1 MSQKNN
7 GRFRPMTRS
16 RGFNWLACIGLLV
29 LGIATLVAA
38 PADPKLFSGLAWR
51 NIGPFRAGRV
61 SAVTG
66 AVGQPGVFYA
76 GLPLGGVW
84 KTTSAGI
91 TWYPIFDSV
100 KEASSVG
107 AIQVAPS
114 DSNVIYVGM
123 GDLITGGGINEGNG
137 MYRSTDAGKSWTHLG
152 LDDTKQIPSILVD
165 PHDPNIVLV
174 AAQGNVHTHSEQRGV
189 FRTTDGGKTWSRTLY
204 VDNETGAQ
212 NIAWAYDRPNVVLAT
227 TVRHYTAPG
236 ATGFGPGGGA
246 SAAPPAVAPPAAGAP
261 PAGAAQGA
269 QTAPVPANSTKLFKS
284 SDQGMTWT
292 EIKGNGLPTL
302 AGRTSVAV
310 AMTTNAQRM
319 FIVGSFG
326 LYRSDDTGAT
336 WRQMAAS
343 DRRIVGSGYLCG
355 VYVDPKNPDIVYNM
369 NTTSYRS
376 LDGGSTFEAFKGA
389 PGGDDPQQM
398 WIDPTDGQRMFLG
411 VDQGATVSLDGGKT
425 WSSWYNQSTAQI
437 YHISTDN
444 QYPYWVYG
452 SQQDSGTIATRS
464 RGNLGAITPLDWYP
478 TPGYEFGSPVP
489 DPLNPDIIYE
499 GGPGNGIVKVTM
511 PSGQW
516 INVSPNV
523 DASLALRKVT
533 NQPMLFSPANPRELL
548 VGFQYVMATT
558 DGGMHWKKLSPDLC
572 VPKAPTPPAAKPPAA
587 NAAQPAAPAPA
598 AAGARGGGP
607 GGGGSIESMSIST
620 VSANTIWVGTNNGL
634 IKVTKDHGANWEDV
648 TIPNLPNP
656 TRADI
661 SAIDASH
668 HDAATAYVAID
679 YHTTGDYKPYLY
691 RTRDYGKSWTPI
703 VNGLV
708 VDQPSG
714 SFARVVRADTK
725 KAGLLF
731 AGTESSVY
739 VSFDDGDNWQS
750 LMLNLPNTSY
760 RDLTVHDNDL
770 VAGTYGRG
778 FWVLDDIS
786 PLRQI
791 TPALASEPAYLFK
804 PGDAIRVRRNLNG
817 DTPFPPEVT
826 HAPNPPLGA
835 IIYYY
840 LGAKPAGTVAL
851 EILDASGAVVRHM
864 SSATIAPLPDP
875 PPPVPDYW
883 LEKPKPMPT
892 AVGTNRINWN
902 IRYDNPP
909 AFTHN
914 YAQVMGAMAGDT
926 PASPE
931 GPLALPGV
939 YTLELTVDGKSF
951 TQKLAVKNDPRS
963 PVTAADLRAQHEVQ
977 MKLYDG
983 IKLAWD
989 GYQQVAAMR
998 AAVAGIPRV
1007 NLPADVTAAITAFD
1021 AKLTAAGGSAGGGR
1035 GGRGGAGGFGG
1046 AGGGTPPPPNFA
1058 GLNAA
1063 LIRQLDT
1070 LDFGDMAPN
1079 EPMTKVYATGCA
1091 DLRTAVTNWR
1101 TFNAQ
1106 DLVAFN
1112 AVLSK
1117 NNLKTIPAAS
1127 PALAVPVC
1135 STSDGALASPK
1146 K

>member
-1 MSQKNN
+1 
-7 GRFRPMTRS
+7 
-16 RGFNWLACIGLLV
+16 LLV

-38 PADPKLFSGLAWR
+38 PADPKLFSGLVWR
-51 NIGPFRAGRV
+51 NIGPFRGGRI

-84 KTTSAGI
+84 KTTSAGE
-91 TWYPIFDSV
+91 TWYPVFDSV
-100 KEASSVG
+100 KEVSCIG

-114 DSNVIYVGM
+114 DPNVIYVGT

-137 MYRSTDAGKSWTHLG
+137 VYKSTDAGKTWTHLG
-152 LDDTKQIPSILVD
+152 LDDSKQIPAILVD
-165 PHDPNIVLV
+165 PRDPNIVLV
-174 AAQGNVHTHSEQRGV
+174 AAQGNVHTHTEERGV
-189 FRTTDGGKTWSRTLY
+189 FRSTDGGKTWSKTLF

-212 NIAWAYDRPNVVLAT
+212 ALGRAHDQPNVILAT

-236 ATGFGPGGGA
+236 GGMRGGGA
-246 SAAPPAVAPPAAGAP
+246 PAPAAGAP
-261 PAGAAQGA
+261 GSPATPSG
-269 QTAPVPANSTKLFKS
+269 TKLFKS
-284 SDQGMTWT
+284 TDQGQTWK
-292 EIKGNGLPTL
+292 EITGSGLPAL

-310 AMTTNAQRM
+310 AMNTNALRM

-326 LYRSDDTGAT
+326 LYRSDDGGTT

-355 VYVDPKNPDIVYNM
+355 VYVDPQNPDIVYTM
-369 NTTSYRS
+369 NTSSYRS
-376 LDGGSTFEAFKGA
+376 TDGGSTFAAFKGA

-398 WIDPTDGQRMFLG
+398 WIDPTDGRRMFLG
-411 VDQGATVSLDGGKT
+411 VDQGATISLDGGKA
-425 WSSWYNQSTAQI
+425 WSSWYNQATAQI

-464 RGNLGAITPLDWYP
+464 RGDLGAITPLDWYP
-478 TPGYEFGSPVP
+478 TPGYEFGSPIP
-489 DPLNPDIIYE
+489 DPLNPNIVYA
-499 GGPGNGIVKVTM
+499 GGPGNGLVKISM

-523 DASLALRKVT
+523 DSSLALRKVT
-533 NQPMLFSPANPRELL
+533 NQPMLFAPSNPRELL
-548 VGFQYVMATT
+548 VGFQYVMAST
-558 DGGMHWKKLSPDLC
+558 DGGMHWKKLSPDLAL
-572 VPKAPTPPAAKPPAA
+572 PKGQAPPAT
-587 NAAQPAAPAPA
+587 NAAPSAV
-598 AAGARGGGP
+598 AAGRGGGP
-607 GGGGSIESMSIST
+607 GGFGGSIESMSAST
-620 VSANTIWVGTNNGL
+620 VAAGTIWVGTNNGL
-634 IKVTKDHGANWEDV
+634 IKVTKDHGRSWEDV

-668 HDAATAYVAID
+668 HDTATAYVAID
-679 YHTTGDYKPYLY
+679 YHTTGDYKPYFY
-691 RTRDYGKSWTPI
+691 RTRDYGKSWSPI
-703 VNGLV
+703 INGLA

-714 SFARVVRADTK
+714 GFARVVRADTL

-739 VSFDDGDNWQS
+739 VSFDDGDSWQS

-760 RDLTVHDNDL
+760 RDLTIHDNDL

-791 TPALASEPAYLFK
+791 TQALASEPAHLFK
-804 PGDAIRVRRNLNG
+804 PGDAIRVRRNVNG
-817 DTPFPPEVT
+817 DTPFPPEIP
-826 HAPNPPLGA
+826 HAANPPLGA

-840 LGAKPAGTVAL
+840 LGAKPAGTITL
-851 EILDASGAVVRHM
+851 DIMDASGAVIRHM
-864 SSATIAPLPDP
+864 SSAPIPPLPDP

-892 AVGTNRINWN
+892 EAGTNRINWN
-902 IRYDNPP
+902 IRHDNPP
-909 AFTHN
+909 ALVHN

-939 YTLELTVDGKSF
+939 YTLKLVVDGKTY
-951 TQKLAVKNDPRS
+951 TQKLTVKNDPRS
-963 PVTAADLRAQHEVQ
+963 PATAADLLAQHGLQ

-983 IKLAWD
+983 IKLAWE
-989 GYQQVAAMR
+989 GYQQVADMR
-998 AAVAGIPRV
+998 AAVAGIPRE
-1007 NLPADVTAAITAFD
+1007 NLAAEVTAAITAFD
-1021 AKLTAAGGSAGGGR
+1021 AKLAAAGGSAGSGR
-1035 GGRGGAGGFGG
+1035 GRGGAGGFGG
-1046 AGGGTPPPPNFA
+1046 AGTPPPPNFA

-1079 EPMTKVYATGCA
+1079 EPMTKAYAAGCA
-1091 DLRTAVTNWR
+1091 DLKTAVTNWR
-1101 TFNAQ
+1101 TINTQ

-1135 STSDGALASPK
+1135 PPSKANKP
-1146 K
+1146 